1 MWDLQTWLKALKD
14 ARVAQWAFAYVTNC
28 GECILGPGSLES
40 SAWHAGVCFLSALFF
55 CPVLE
60 VPPCFSLSSEP
71 ASALVCCS
79 SSLGFC
85 CMPFPT
91 FCKFQSLPSENPLC
105 LGPGGPHTAPTNLTE
120 VNSSLH
126 PLQPKVWN
134 VSHWF
139 EVSVLLLHHSARS
152 QNSRAGRDFEVWG
165 HGYKWSL
172 QLWYKIGNVSKR
184 DQDQVF
190 SVFISSWKGPW
201 GFLLPTGYCGT
212 HFEDHLSRQALLFH
226 GWKNLVSE
234 TRRRAV
240 IWRRPHGSTWSCP
253 SPPGSAVHHAFT

>member
-1 MWDLQTWLKALKD
+1 M
-14 ARVAQWAFAYVTNC
+14 Y
-28 GECILGPGSLES
+28 LGPWESRILSLACRGLLFIS
-40 SAWHAGVCFLSALFF
+40 SIFLPCFGGAPLLLLVLRTCLCTCLLLVIFGLLLHALSNLLQVPVSALWK
-55 CPVLE
+55 
-60 VPPCFSLSSEP
+60 SW
-71 ASALVCCS
+71 
-79 SSLGFC
+79 
-85 CMPFPT
+85 
-91 FCKFQSLPSENPLC
+91 LC

-126 PLQPKVWN
+126 PLQHKVWN

-139 EVSVLLLHHSARS
+139 EVSVLLLRHSARS

-240 IWRRPHGSTWSCP
+240 ILAEAPRFYLKLSLATRLCCTPCIHIVGAQTWCVNEC
-253 SPPGSAVHHAFT
+253 SARNN